1 MTGGGGKAAKPEG
14 TVYRK
19 FKEKADGSYSK
30 VKDIS
35 KEKFDRTSKRYSK
48 QKGSQV
54 LGTSTSVG
62 QQFVSGKN
70 PRKSVSTVR
79 ASSIKKLK

>member
-1 MTGGGGKAAKPEG
+1 MTGGGRKSTLGPSKDG
-14 TVYRK
+14 NVYRK
-19 FKEKADGSYSK
+19 FKGKEDGSYSK

-48 QKGSQV
+48 QKGSEV
-54 LGTSTSVG
+54 LGTSTSKA

-79 ASSIKKLK
+79 K

>member
-1 MTGGGGKAAKPEG
+1 MKGKMGVGEGKAKSNATG
-14 TVYRK
+14 DVYRK

-30 VKDIS
+30 LKDIS

-48 QKGSQV
+48 QKGSET
-54 LGTSTSVG
+54 LGTSTSKA

-70 PRKSVSTVR
+70 PRKSVSTIR
-79 ASSIKKLK
+79 KSK

>member
-1 MTGGGGKAAKPEG
+1 MLKSKAKPSTTG
-14 TVYRK
+14 DVYRK

-35 KEKFDRTSKRYSK
+35 KEKFDRTAKRYSK
-48 QKGSQV
+48 QKGSEV
-54 LGTSTSVG
+54 LGDSTSKG

-70 PRKSVSTVR
+70 PRKSVSTMR
-79 ASSIKKLK
+79 KSK